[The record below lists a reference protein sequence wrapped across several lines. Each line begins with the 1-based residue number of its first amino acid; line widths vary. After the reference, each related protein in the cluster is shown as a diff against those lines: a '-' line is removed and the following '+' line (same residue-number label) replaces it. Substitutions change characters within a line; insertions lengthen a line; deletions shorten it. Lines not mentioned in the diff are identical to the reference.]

1 MHKVCSIGSERGIM
15 RYNYK
20 SEVDMLLFG
29 KKVEI
34 YESRNHDEF
43 KALKKLLKK
52 NGIAYGTGWVQ
63 TEVACGCGAKIN
75 MRQVI
80 NPDYSPYVWSVY
92 VRPENEEKARRIAE
106 DLKTKS
112 TGS

>member
-1 MHKVCSIGSERGIM
+1 M

-34 YESRNHDEF
+34 YESRNYGEF

-52 NGIAYGTGWVQ
+52 TALPTVPAGYRRKSRAAAAQRSICVKSSTQITAPMYGRYT
-63 TEVACGCGAKIN
+63 
-75 MRQVI
+75 
-80 NPDYSPYVWSVY
+80 
-92 VRPENEEKARRIAE
+92 
-106 DLKTKS
+106 
-112 TGS
+112 